1 MQLPPKLGERESFAE
16 GLFDLFLE
24 RQHDQTRPAQRD
36 QVRDRALRQYLSFCV
51 LCIGSHSR
59 AL

>member
-36 QVRDRALRQYLSFCV
+36 RVRDGAVTVFEFLRAVYR
-51 LCIGSHSR
+51 
-59 AL
+59 